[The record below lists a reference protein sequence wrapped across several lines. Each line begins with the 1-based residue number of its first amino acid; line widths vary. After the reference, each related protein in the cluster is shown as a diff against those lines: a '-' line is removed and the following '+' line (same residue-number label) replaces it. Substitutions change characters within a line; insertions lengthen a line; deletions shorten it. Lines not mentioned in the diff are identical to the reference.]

1 MQTKGLSETRI
12 IGLILFAGF
21 AWFIW
26 RTRNKMAID
35 QISPTVQLM
44 SSIYT
49 GVSSVQKWWRLLKP
63 ADQEK
68 LEKTVEA
75 RRTG

>member
-1 MQTKGLSETRI
+1 
-12 IGLILFAGF
+12 
-21 AWFIW
+21 
-26 RTRNKMAID
+26 MAID

-44 SSIYT
+44 ASIYT